1 MSSKSSVLADVQS
14 AAAAKSLISPAPIS
28 PRYAETGNPTIRIEI
43 HPSHPACSGLPPI
56 HASTTAVRP
65 SRTAAAFGISRLVK
79 SLQLAQ
85 TRTAIAAAAS
95 TVLFATL
102 RRQMVNDA
110 FEEIADRRCK
120 RAVGRD
126 ERADYDRHAGG
137 KNALFDGSHAAA
149 AANEKTNAFNECH
162 DASFGRKIRSGK
174 RRWSKA
180 CRLDD
185 PVSRRHRCHTGCSRS
200 CLL

>member
-65 SRTAAAFGISRLVK
+65 SRTAV
-79 SLQLAQ
+79 
-85 TRTAIAAAAS
+85 
-95 TVLFATL
+95 
-102 RRQMVNDA
+102 
-110 FEEIADRRCK
+110 
-120 RAVGRD
+120 
-126 ERADYDRHAGG
+126 
-137 KNALFDGSHAAA
+137 FDGSHAAA